1 METVT
6 GSRNHLPGSDLPEV
20 TSAEVKGPPDQ
31 TAAGLRGQ
39 RVAIVSTGLEFASRR
54 RATGSATLPP
64 ALRFIA

>member
-1 METVT
+1 
-6 GSRNHLPGSDLPEV
+6 
-20 TSAEVKGPPDQ
+20 VKGQPDQ